1 MKLRKVGF
9 QQRLISLLVVTML
22 MTFLIVAVS
31 TQFSTRN
38 NIINNAIR
46 MQNEALEIK
55 TSLFDVYLQRIQQL
69 SNNLYSNADV
79 YKQIQIEEPD
89 STNSYRI
96 FLFLKSLRSMSP
108 GTDLYQIYLD
118 NYSSGLGYL
127 VSEKASSYGT
137 SRYHIKMPYTWRLT

>member
-96 FLFLKSLRSMSP
+96 FLFLK
-108 GTDLYQIYLD
+108 
-118 NYSSGLGYL
+118 
-127 VSEKASSYGT
+127 
-137 SRYHIKMPYTWRLT
+137 